1 MAAGGLGSAAQDLG
15 ASGLEDVPKPPQAA
29 VSLGGEPLEGTTREM
44 AQESPGGTAECRH
57 SPPRPHPWGAGLK
70 TPGAHFWL
78 CSHDAVMMGYWA
90 NLETPGVSS
99 VWLVE
104 PVETHRLA

>member
-1 MAAGGLGSAAQDLG
+1 M
-15 ASGLEDVPKPPQAA
+15 PKPPQPA
-29 VSLGGEPLEGTTREM
+29 VSLGWESIEGTTREM

-57 SPPRPHPWGAGLK
+57 SPPPTPGRAGLK

-78 CSHDAVMMGYWA
+78 CSHDAIMMGYWA
-90 NLETPGVSS
+90 NLETLGVSS

-104 PVETHRLA
+104 PVETHRLAQELMQVGKAG